1 MLSKPVKNSFLH
13 LSPGVRRIEYFA
25 SKKEGRKKTMLC
37 AKKIKEML
45 QAKKEGEKTKQ
56 CCMPKKDKTN
66 VASKNSK
73 MLRAKAGKSHPIL
86 GA

>member
-45 QAKKEGEKTKQ
+45 QAKKEGEKNKT
-56 CCMPKKDKTN
+56 MLYAKK
-66 VASKNSK
+66 
-73 MLRAKAGKSHPIL
+73 R
-86 GA
+86 